1 MFDYNGKL
9 KEFVFICKR
18 VEIIFVKEEQG
29 REVFY
34 SLPGFAEILNVAI
47 EMFAD
52 FCEDFARGTIIL
64 FGTYS
69 LFSLPDISLN

>member
-1 MFDYNGKL
+1 M
-9 KEFVFICKR
+9 
-18 VEIIFVKEEQG
+18 KEEQG

-52 FCEDFARGTIIL
+52 FCEDFARGKTIL

>member
-1 MFDYNGKL
+1 M
-9 KEFVFICKR
+9 
-18 VEIIFVKEEQG
+18 KEEQG